1 MFLFGNIKISLY
13 LCTRKQERI
22 NNNSKKYKIMNYIIE
37 LMSDGN
43 NTVLDVDRAAFLEE
57 CERKQLNV
65 IVTDEADYQG
75 HVYTRYD
82 LV

>member
-1 MFLFGNIKISLY
+1 
-13 LCTRKQERI
+13 
-22 NNNSKKYKIMNYIIE
+22 MNYISE

-43 NTVLDVDRAAFLEE
+43 TTVLDVGRAAFLEE

-65 IVTDEADYQG
+65 IVTDEVDYKG

-82 LV
+82 LA

>member
-1 MFLFGNIKISLY
+1 MDY
-13 LCTRKQERI
+13 
-22 NNNSKKYKIMNYIIE
+22 IME

-43 NTVLDVDRAAFLEE
+43 TTVLDVDRAAFLEE
-57 CERKQLNV
+57 CARKQLNV

>member
-1 MFLFGNIKISLY
+1 MVVLDFIRIFAAHKTTNQISNNILIL
-13 LCTRKQERI
+13 T
-22 NNNSKKYKIMNYIIE
+22 IMNYIIE
-37 LMSDGN
+37 LLSDGN
-43 NTVLDVDRAAFLEE
+43 TTVLDVDRAAFLEE

>member
-1 MFLFGNIKISLY
+1 
-13 LCTRKQERI
+13 
-22 NNNSKKYKIMNYIIE
+22 MNYIIE
-37 LMSDGN
+37 LISDGN
-43 NTVLDVDRAAFLEE
+43 TTVLDVDRAAFFEE